1 MDQWFSIQVSRPQED
16 VLERVKYLMQH
27 PAFSLKNP
35 NKVRALLGAFA
46 QNRVNFHRL
55 DGAGYA
61 LLADAVIELNRL
73 NPEIAARLMTPLT
86 RWRRFDDARQA
97 LMQAELERIK
107 QEPLSANVYELVEK
121 ALA

>member
-1 MDQWFSIQVSRPQED
+1 
-16 VLERVKYLMQH
+16 
-27 PAFSLKNP
+27 
-35 NKVRALLGAFA
+35 VRALLGAFA

>member
-1 MDQWFSIQVSRPQED
+1 
-16 VLERVKYLMQH
+16 
-27 PAFSLKNP
+27 
-35 NKVRALLGAFA
+35 VRALLGAFA

-86 RWRRFDDARQA
+86 RWRRFDDTRQA

-107 QEPLSANVYELVEK
+107 QEPLSANVFEMVEK
-121 ALA
+121 ALG